1 MVRVGRPFGARR
13 RSPVRARLGDLTN
26 KHSTQTLE
34 NHYLFASG
42 PAAVVTAPPPV
53 SVSGPCGWS
62 RAQEDQ
68 YLGAFCKGLE
78 GSTQLFIIR
87 FVQSYARAYAHAYP
101 HTPTR
106 IRMRTHTCSSF
117 KQAPFPV
124 TVLCD
129 FVTLCSWFHR
139 AHKAIQGDECRP
151 RRSSWLRFP
160 WLTPIRNSF
169 EFK

>member
-1 MVRVGRPFGARR
+1 MGVRVGRPFGARR

-42 PAAVVTAPPPV
+42 PAAGVTVPPPV

-106 IRMRTHTCSSF
+106 IRMRTHTCSSC
-117 KQAPFPV
+117 KQTGNCGGGLSLPTLSSEERRRRAPFL
-124 TVLCD
+124 TVLAD
-129 FVTLCSWFHR
+129 SSGHTVLVEVSPSPCS
-139 AHKAIQGDECRP
+139 AC
-151 RRSSWLRFP
+151 
-160 WLTPIRNSF
+160 
-169 EFK
+169 